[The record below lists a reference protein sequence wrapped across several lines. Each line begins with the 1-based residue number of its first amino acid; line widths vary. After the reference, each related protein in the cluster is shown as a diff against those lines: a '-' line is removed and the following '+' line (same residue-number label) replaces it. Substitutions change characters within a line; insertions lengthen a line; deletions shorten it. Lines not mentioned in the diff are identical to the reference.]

1 MKTFS
6 TREIAQL
13 KRTAQNVAPMVA
25 KREKLYAKVKELYK
39 EMEVLDA
46 QIDAWEGGTKIMT
59 GGYTTSDLV
68 SRVVN
73 IVTADDGKVTKT
85 VSFVLKYPD
94 TVLPPEEEVCVE
106 CCIEGMPDV
115 VLAESPTEKIAN
127 VPFEEYPMTPEE
139 CLGEPDGPCVAVV
152 GNN

>member
-25 KREKLYAKVKELYK
+25 KREKLYTKIKELYK
-39 EMEVLDA
+39 EMEILDA
-46 QIDAWEGGTKIMT
+46 QIDAWESGTKIMT

-68 SRVVN
+68 SRVVKE
-73 IVTADDGKVTKT
+73 VTADDGKVTKT

-94 TVLPPEEEVCVE
+94 TVLPPEETIELNPEDAIELPEV
-106 CCIEGMPDV
+106 
-115 VLAESPTEKIAN
+115 TE
-127 VPFEEYPMTPEE
+127 TPW
-139 CLGEPDGPCVAVV
+139 GPADGPCTSTEA
-152 GNN
+152 

>member
-6 TREIAQL
+6 IREIAQL

-25 KREKLYAKVKELYK
+25 KREKLYTKVKELYK

-46 QIDAWEGGTKIMT
+46 QIDAWESGTKIMT

-68 SRVVN
+68 SRVVKE
-73 IVTADDGKVTKT
+73 VTADDGKVTKT

-94 TVLPPEEEVCVE
+94 TVLPPEETIELNPEDSIELTEVGATPWNPE
-106 CCIEGMPDV
+106 NGPFT
-115 VLAESPTEKIAN
+115 STEA
-127 VPFEEYPMTPEE
+127 
-139 CLGEPDGPCVAVV
+139 
-152 GNN
+152 

>member
-46 QIDAWEGGTKIMT
+46 QIDAWESGTKIMT

-68 SRVVN
+68 SRVVKE
-73 IVTADDGKVTKT
+73 VTADDGKVTKT

-94 TVLPPEEEVCVE
+94 TVLPPEETIELNPEDAIELPEV
-106 CCIEGMPDV
+106 
-115 VLAESPTEKIAN
+115 TETSWGPA
-127 VPFEEYPMTPEE
+127 
-139 CLGEPDGPCVAVV
+139 DGPCTNTEA
-152 GNN
+152 

>member
-46 QIDAWEGGTKIMT
+46 QIDAWESGTKIMT

-68 SRVVN
+68 SRVVKE
-73 IVTADDGKVTKT
+73 VTADDGKVTKT

-94 TVLPPEEEVCVE
+94 TVLPPEETIELNPEDAIELPEVTE
-106 CCIEGMPDV
+106 TPWNPGNGPFTNT
-115 VLAESPTEKIAN
+115 ES
-127 VPFEEYPMTPEE
+127 
-139 CLGEPDGPCVAVV
+139 
-152 GNN
+152 

>member
-46 QIDAWEGGTKIMT
+46 QIDAWESGTKIMT

-68 SRVVN
+68 SRVVKE
-73 IVTADDGKVTKT
+73 VTADDGKVTKT

-94 TVLPPEEEVCVE
+94 TVLPPEETIELSPEDSIELPEVGATPWNPE
-106 CCIEGMPDV
+106 NGPFT
-115 VLAESPTEKIAN
+115 STEA
-127 VPFEEYPMTPEE
+127 
-139 CLGEPDGPCVAVV
+139 
-152 GNN
+152 

>member
-25 KREKLYAKVKELYK
+25 KREKLYTKVKELYK

-46 QIDAWEGGTKIMT
+46 QIDAWESGTKIMT

-68 SRVVN
+68 SRVVKE
-73 IVTADDGKVTKT
+73 VTADDGKVTKT

-94 TVLPPEEEVCVE
+94 TVLPPEETIELNSEDSIELPEVGE
-106 CCIEGMPDV
+106 TPWNPENGPFT
-115 VLAESPTEKIAN
+115 STEA
-127 VPFEEYPMTPEE
+127 
-139 CLGEPDGPCVAVV
+139 
-152 GNN
+152 

>member
-25 KREKLYAKVKELYK
+25 KREKLYTKVKELYK

-46 QIDAWEGGTKIMT
+46 QIDAWESGTKIMT

-68 SRVVN
+68 SRVVKE
-73 IVTADDGKVTKT
+73 VTADDGKVTKT

-94 TVLPPEEEVCVE
+94 TVLPPEETIELDPEASINLPEVAATPW
-106 CCIEGMPDV
+106 G
-115 VLAESPTEKIAN
+115 PT
-127 VPFEEYPMTPEE
+127 
-139 CLGEPDGPCVAVV
+139 DGPCTSTEA
-152 GNN
+152 

>member
-73 IVTADDGKVTKT
+73 VVTADDGKVTKT

-94 TVLPPEEEVCVE
+94 TVLPPEETIELDPEASINLPEV
-106 CCIEGMPDV
+106 
-115 VLAESPTEKIAN
+115 
-127 VPFEEYPMTPEE
+127 EEIP
-139 CLGEPDGPCVAVV
+139 
-152 GNN
+152 

>member
-46 QIDAWEGGTKIMT
+46 QIDAWESGTKIMT

-68 SRVVN
+68 SRVVKE
-73 IVTADDGKVTKT
+73 VTADDGKVTKT

-94 TVLPPEEEVCVE
+94 TVLPPEET
-106 CCIEGMPDV
+106 IELDPEDSIE
-115 VLAESPTEKIAN
+115 LTEACSTPWN
-127 VPFEEYPMTPEE
+127 PENGPFTNTE
-139 CLGEPDGPCVAVV
+139 A
-152 GNN
+152 

>member
-25 KREKLYAKVKELYK
+25 KREKLYTKVKELYK

-46 QIDAWEGGTKIMT
+46 QIDAWESGTKIMT

-68 SRVVN
+68 SRVVKE
-73 IVTADDGKVTKT
+73 VTADDGKVTKT

-94 TVLPPEEEVCVE
+94 TVLPPEETIELDPEASINLPEV
-106 CCIEGMPDV
+106 
-115 VLAESPTEKIAN
+115 AETSWGPEDDPFKSTEA
-127 VPFEEYPMTPEE
+127 
-139 CLGEPDGPCVAVV
+139 
-152 GNN
+152 

>member
-46 QIDAWEGGTKIMT
+46 QIDAWESGTKIMT

-68 SRVVN
+68 SRVVKE
-73 IVTADDGKVTKT
+73 VTADDGKVTKT

-94 TVLPPEEEVCVE
+94 TVLPPEETIELNPEDSIELPEVGATPWNPE
-106 CCIEGMPDV
+106 NGPFTN
-115 VLAESPTEKIAN
+115 TEA
-127 VPFEEYPMTPEE
+127 
-139 CLGEPDGPCVAVV
+139 
-152 GNN
+152 

>member
-25 KREKLYAKVKELYK
+25 KREKLYTKVKELYK

-46 QIDAWEGGTKIMT
+46 QIDAWESGTKIMT

-68 SRVVN
+68 SRVVKE
-73 IVTADDGKVTKT
+73 VTADDGKVTKT

-94 TVLPPEEEVCVE
+94 TVLPPEETIELGPEDAIELPEV
-106 CCIEGMPDV
+106 
-115 VLAESPTEKIAN
+115 TET
-127 VPFEEYPMTPEE
+127 PWTPEN
-139 CLGEPDGPCVAVV
+139 GPFTSTEA
-152 GNN
+152 